1 MTQIKFTDR
10 ANIGQVKRTQEGYLS
25 AIARSLRTGIQEYH
39 ASELGLMGDNI
50 VRVMRPDESVF
61 SKDSL
66 ASAVHIPVTLG
77 HPPELVTAD
86 NWKDYAI
93 GEVGSDV
100 MRDGENIAFS
110 LMVKDK
116 DGLAAYESGT
126 REISMGYVADM
137 RPAPDGADYDFIMGP
152 PKYNHL
158 AIVDNARAGSQARIG
173 DTAIKWGAAPLTTKG
188 PEMEMKTIVVGD
200 KAVQIAASDADI
212 VTKLIADMAELR
224 TELASVKIECADA
237 TRKIKTDDEIAAMVS
252 AGVKELAEVVDKARK
267 LVADYDATGKD
278 AMTVRR
284 EVIAKVYGDEASAD
298 LTTDAEIK
306 AAFKVAQSR
315 AAADP
320 VLDAM
325 GKEKPKNP
333 GADVWDKAI
342 ENTYGKDKK

>member
-1 MTQIKFTDR
+1 MTHIKFTDR
-10 ANIGQVKRTQEGYLS
+10 ANIGTVKTTQEGYLS

-39 ASELGLMGDNI
+39 ASELGLMGDCI
-50 VRVMRPDESVF
+50 VKVMRPPESVF

-116 DGLAAYESGT
+116 DGLAAYEAGA

-137 RPAPDGADYDFIMGP
+137 SPAPDGADYDFIMGP

-158 AIVDNARAGSQARIG
+158 AIVDKARAGSQARIG

-200 KAVQIAASDADI
+200 KAVQVAASDADI
-212 VTKLIADMAELR
+212 IAKLIADMATLK
-224 TELASVKIECADA
+224 TELATVKIEAADA
-237 TRKIKTDDEIAAMVS
+237 AKMVKTDAEIAAMV
-252 AGVKELAEVVDKARK
+252 ADGVKDLVAVADKARK

-278 AMTVRR
+278 AMTIRR
-284 EVIAKVYGDEASAD
+284 EVIARVYGDEAVAD
-298 LTTDAEIK
+298 LGSDAEIV
-306 AAFKVAQSR
+306 AAFKVAQSL
-315 AAADP
+315 AKPDP

-325 GKEKPKNP
+325 KEKKPAKDDP
-333 GADVWDKAI
+333 WADAFKKLK
-342 ENTYGKDKK
+342 GK